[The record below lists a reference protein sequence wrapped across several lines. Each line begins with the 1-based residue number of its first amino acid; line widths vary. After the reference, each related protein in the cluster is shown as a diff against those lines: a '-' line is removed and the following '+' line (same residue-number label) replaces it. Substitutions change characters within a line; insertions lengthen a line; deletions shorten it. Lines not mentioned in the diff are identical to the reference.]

1 MSTQDSGQPSNSFW
15 TPEREKRWRH
25 AEAQRRYRE
34 KNLVETRTRAKLRME
49 RLRNNF
55 FCSKEATQIARERRR
70 RWDAD
75 YREQVRRS
83 KFCTKF
89 GHRAFLDYYFPLYST
104 HGPHLPGLKFVWNDD
119 EARARKSHKAKP

>member
-1 MSTQDSGQPSNSFW
+1 M
-15 TPEREKRWRH
+15 
-25 AEAQRRYRE
+25 
-34 KNLVETRTRAKLRME
+34 
-49 RLRNNF
+49 
-55 FCSKEATQIARERRR
+55 ARERRR

-119 EARARKSHKAKP
+119 EARARKSHKAKPRRTKVKVVEIERATQVEG